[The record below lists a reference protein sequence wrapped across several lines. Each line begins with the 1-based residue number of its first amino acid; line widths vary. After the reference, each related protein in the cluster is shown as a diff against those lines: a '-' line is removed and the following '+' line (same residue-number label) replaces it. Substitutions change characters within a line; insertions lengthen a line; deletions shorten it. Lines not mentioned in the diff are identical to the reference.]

1 MLMEPEHR
9 QLVLLV
15 VFMTLLT
22 ATVLFVFV
30 YAPNP
35 AETVY
40 PNTPSFEEIGSFLL
54 EKFNIFNYF
63 DIF

>member
-15 VFMTLLT
+15 VFMSLLT
-22 ATVLFVFV
+22 ATVLFLFV

-35 AETVY
+35 VETVY
-40 PNTPSFEEIGSFLL
+40 PEFPSFEEIGSFLL

>member
-1 MLMEPEHR
+1 
-9 QLVLLV
+9 
-15 VFMTLLT
+15 MTLLT